1 MSEQPTP
8 QLNKVPFQLADLVLL
23 GVAWYVASQAPRPLP
38 LMEFLIVIGAVAAGA
53 VVGILPYLV
62 EYRALTRLAESELLS
77 ATIRQLNNLESIA
90 RNVTAATAQWHG
102 VQSLA
107 AQTNKSAKEIAD
119 QMSAE
124 LSGLTDFLR
133 KSNDSERAN
142 LRLEVEK
149 LRRVEGEWL
158 QVVVGIMDHVS
169 ALHRAAAH
177 SGQPALV
184 QQLGA
189 FQHACRDIARRV
201 GVSLLEA
208 RPGEEFDAERHRLP
222 SPDAES
228 PDEAVVAD
236 VLVPGVAFQGRL
248 LRPTIVTVR
257 AMATVAVPP
266 SSGVETAWET
276 GSTTAENDTVS
287 TPDALTTPP
296 AEGGGQP
303 ALPLIG
309 G

>member
-8 QLNKVPFQLADLVLL
+8 QLNKLPFQLADLVLL
-23 GVAWYVASQAPRPLP
+23 GVAWYVTSQAPRPLP
-38 LMEFLIVIGAVAAGA
+38 LMEWLIVIGAVAAGT
-53 VVGILPYLV
+53 VLGILPYLV
-62 EYRALTRLAESELLS
+62 EYRALTRLAESDMLS
-77 ATIRQLNNLESIA
+77 ATIRQLNSLESIA
-90 RNVTAATAQWHG
+90 RNVTAATSQWHG

-124 LSGLTDFLR
+124 LTGLTDFLKR
-133 KSNDSERAN
+133 SNDSERAN

-169 ALHRAAAH
+169 ALHRAAAQ
-177 SGQPALV
+177 SGQPALA
-184 QQLGA
+184 QQVGA

-228 PDEAVVAD
+228 PDDAVVEE

-248 LRPTIVTVR
+248 LRPTIVTVK
-257 AMATVAVPP
+257 TVAAVAAPQL
-266 SSGVETAWET
+266 SGEQTISETIPAAPQAETA
-276 GSTTAENDTVS
+276 S
-287 TPDALTTPP
+287 TPDAAAAP
-296 AEGGGQP
+296 AEGTGQP
-303 ALPLIG
+303 ALL
-309 G
+309 

>member
-1 MSEQPTP
+1 MSEQPTL
-8 QLNKVPFQLADLVLL
+8 QLNKVPFILADVLLL
-23 GVAWYVASQAPRPLP
+23 GVAAYVALGSSHPLP
-38 LMEFLIVIGAVAAGA
+38 LVELLVMVGTVAVGAMVA
-53 VVGILPYLV
+53 ILPYLV

-124 LSGLTDFLR
+124 LSGLTDFLKR
-133 KSNDSERAN
+133 SNDSERAN

-228 PDEAVVAD
+228 PDDAVVEE

-248 LRPTIVTVR
+248 LRPTIVTVKTV
-257 AMATVAVPP
+257 ATVAAPQL
-266 SSGVETAWET
+266 SGEETTSETAPAAPQ
-276 GSTTAENDTVS
+276 AETVS
-287 TPDALTTPP
+287 TPDAEVAAP
-296 AEGGGQP
+296 AEGPGQP
-303 ALPLIG
+303 ALL
-309 G
+309 